1 MTAMVKAHDGR
12 GGPGAVKPVGSAR
25 LSRKNQVTLP
35 VAALR
40 AANLKPGDLLQLVRV
55 QPGLIEIRRW
65 RSRFADVVGTL
76 PGFENDVDLE
86 ASRAG
91 WDR

>member
-1 MTAMVKAHDGR
+1 
-12 GGPGAVKPVGSAR
+12 
-25 LSRKNQVTLP
+25 VTLP

-40 AANLKPGDLLQLVRV
+40 TAHFKPGDLLRLVRV
-55 QPGLIEIRRW
+55 QPGLIEIRPW
-65 RSRFADVVGTL
+65 QSRFADVVGTL

-86 ASRAG
+86 ASRSG